1 MGLGNQFTSNPK
13 RFLLGGIGALAVI
26 ALIIA
31 GYYWYTTTRTTP
43 YALSKETKDI
53 YSEAILAAYREK
65 DPTEAIEKLDVEIA
79 RVNAISV
86 KTKADLYAEAKLKIY
101 KGDLLIGSGK
111 TQEGIKL
118 LSEVYGNTVYDL
130 STRNEA
136 LLVVLSR
143 SLQGLGEGSMNPQ
156 VIDYLVFR
164 DPVLGASAT
173 TTLSMDAPEP
183 IRIYFAFIAGFSKI
197 VGDTYSP
204 KSYLLAESYL
214 LRLYTQVIDYTQG
227 ANESYG
233 LLHSDIEQFTSD
245 LDLVITNLASEG
257 APYEEFIP
265 VSLYNVGLAHE
276 FFIQEDPSTRIN
288 KLTEIRQKIIQYS
301 GLHPDD
307 AYRARQFEDALSVR
321 LVCRLVDQ
329 AKFDAA
335 QINKAQ
341 LKTMLDPLFQTASSQ
356 GVLPIPCME
365 QFAFIAKN
373 IDTRFAPYT
382 K

>member
-13 RFLLGGIGALAVI
+13 RFLLGGIGALAII

-43 YALSKETKDI
+43 YALNKETKDA
-53 YSEAILAAYREK
+53 YSEAILTAYREK
-65 DPTEAIEKLDVEIA
+65 DPVEAIEKLDAEIK
-79 RVNAISV
+79 RVSAITV
-86 KTKADLYAEAKLKIY
+86 KTEADLYAEAKLKIY
-101 KGDLLIGSGK
+101 KGDLLMGSGK

-118 LSEVYGNTVYDL
+118 LSEIYGNTAYDL
-130 STRNEA
+130 STRDEA

-143 SLQGLGEGSMNPQ
+143 SLQGLGEGSLNAQ

-164 DPVLGASAT
+164 DPVLGASAS

-183 IRIYFAFIAGFSKI
+183 IRVYFALIAGFSKI
-197 VGDTYSP
+197 VADTYSP
-204 KSYLLAESYL
+204 KSYMLAESYL
-214 LRLYTQVIDYTQG
+214 LRLYAQVIDYTQDV
-227 ANESYG
+227 NENYG
-233 LLHSDIEQFTSD
+233 LLHSDVEQFTSD
-245 LDLVITNLASEG
+245 LDLIIENYAQEK
-257 APYEEFIP
+257 AQYEEFIP

-276 FFIQEDPSTRIN
+276 FLSQEDLNTRIN
-288 KLTEIRQKIIQYS
+288 NIFSIRQKIIEYAR
-301 GLHPDD
+301 LHPDD
-307 AYRARQFEDALSVR
+307 AYRTRQFEDALGVR

-329 AKFDAA
+329 AKFDAS

-341 LKTMLDPLFQTASSQ
+341 LKLLLDPLFETASAQ
-356 GVLPIPCME
+356 GDLGIPCEE

-373 IDTRFAPYT
+373 IDTRFVPFT